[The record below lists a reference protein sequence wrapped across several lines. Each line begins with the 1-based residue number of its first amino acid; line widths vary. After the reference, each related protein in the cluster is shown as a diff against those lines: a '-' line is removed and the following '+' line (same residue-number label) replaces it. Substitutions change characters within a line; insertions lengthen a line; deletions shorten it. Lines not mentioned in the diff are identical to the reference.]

1 MAKKT
6 VENNDQTAFQ
16 KHMETLKE
24 DKPVN
29 YSIYKDLSK
38 ITPEKTT
45 LQITSEW
52 KDLKPKITKI
62 LKNHIP
68 DKK

>member
-1 MAKKT
+1 MSKKT

-16 KHMETLKE
+16 KHMETLKK
-24 DKPVN
+24 DYPVN
-29 YSIYKDLSK
+29 YSIYTDLSK
-38 ITPEKTT
+38 ITPEQST

-52 KDLKPKITKI
+52 KILKPKITKI
-62 LKNHIP
+62 LKNHLP